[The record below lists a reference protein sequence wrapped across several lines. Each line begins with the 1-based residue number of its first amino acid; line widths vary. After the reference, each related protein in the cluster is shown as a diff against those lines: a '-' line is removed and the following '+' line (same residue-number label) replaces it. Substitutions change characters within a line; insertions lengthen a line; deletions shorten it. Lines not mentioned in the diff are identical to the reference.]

1 MRIMLPYPP
10 SANRMWRRSGYTI
23 HLSREGHAYKQQV
36 AWLAIAAGLKP
47 QEGPMVVDYVL
58 HPRQTKAG
66 KESKT
71 RIDLGNCEKVASDAL
86 NGVAWRD
93 DKQLVS
99 ITLRLGEA
107 LPEGGLS
114 VTINAP
120 MERG

>member
-1 MRIMLPYPP
+1 
-10 SANRMWRRSGYTI
+10 
-23 HLSREGHAYKQQV
+23 
-36 AWLAIAAGLKP
+36 
-47 QEGPMVVDYVL
+47 MVVDYVL

-93 DKQLVS
+93 DKQLVG
-99 ITLRLGEA
+99 ITLRLGES

-120 MERG
+120 SSR